1 MELTTSESGA
11 APGRY
16 RALQTV
22 SSIFKIVAW
31 AIAILGTIAV
41 IIAAVAAGSSDEGG
55 SGEALA
61 ILIAGGISVAL
72 YALFAFAAA
81 EMIRLAI
88 AIEENTRRA
97 ADSMGARDV

>member
-1 MELTTSESGA
+1 MELGA
-11 APGRY
+11 AQSGTTPGRY
-16 RALQTV
+16 RALHTV

-31 AIAILGTIAV
+31 AIAILGTLAV
-41 IIAAVAAGSSDEGG
+41 IGAAVTAGSSDEGG

-61 ILIAGGISVAL
+61 ILVVGGISVAL

-81 EMIRLAI
+81 EMIKLAI

-97 ADSMGARDV
+97 ADSISTRDL

>member
-1 MELTTSESGA
+1 MEVATSDSGA

-31 AIAILGTIAV
+31 AIAIGGTIAV
-41 IIAAVAAGSSDEGG
+41 IAGAVAAGSSDDGG
-55 SGEALA
+55 TGEALA
-61 ILIAGGISVAL
+61 ILIGGGISVAL

-81 EMIRLAI
+81 E
-88 AIEENTRRA
+88 
-97 ADSMGARDV
+97 